1 LSCRLP
7 RRNIH
12 TDRRTHAPNNPI
24 QEENMTVA
32 ALRDA
37 KDAKAASPLP
47 THRDLYYGG
56 AWHKPQGGYVPT
68 FNPATGE
75 NLGDVPNANAAD
87 VDAAA
92 KAAHAAFLQWRHV
105 KPTDRAA
112 LMRKVSAVI
121 RANAEEFALIDSLN
135 CGNPISALRR
145 DISNAAAAI
154 DYFAGLVLQIQGS
167 TIPLGD
173 DVVNMTVR
181 EPVGV
186 VGRIVAYNHPFA
198 FTAAKF
204 GAVLGAGCTMVVKAA
219 QQAPLSAYRLMELIE
234 GILPPGVVNVVSG
247 GVECGQAMV
256 THPLIAKM
264 SLVGS
269 AATGRAVAR
278 GAADRL
284 KHVELELGGKN
295 ALIVYPDA
303 DVKKAIKFAIAGMNF
318 SWCGQSCGSMSRLF
332 IHEKLHDEVLKGVVE
347 GISKIKPGNPLDENC
362 QMGALISKAQ
372 FDKVLSYIEIAKNE
386 GAKLMTG
393 GKASDDPK
401 LKGGFFV
408 EPTVF
413 AGVNQSMRIANE
425 EVFGPVLSVLKWSDE
440 EQMFAD
446 VNAVEYGLTG
456 AVFTSN
462 ISTAHTA
469 ARRIEAGYVWVNTA
483 GGQALG
489 TPYGGI
495 KQSGY
500 GRDKVIE
507 EMLSNTHV
515 KNIAIAL

>member
-1 LSCRLP
+1 MSV
-7 RRNIH
+7 
-12 TDRRTHAPNNPI
+12 T
-24 QEENMTVA
+24 
-32 ALRDA
+32 ALRDSTDV
-37 KDAKAASPLP
+37 KGRSPLP
-47 THRDLYYGG
+47 THRDLYIGG
-56 AWHKPQGGYVPT
+56 QWVKPQGGYAET
-68 FNPATGE
+68 INPATGE
-75 NLGDVPNANAAD
+75 SLGQAPNANAAD
-87 VDAAA
+87 IDVAAQ
-92 KAAHAAFLQWRHV
+92 AAHKAFLEWRKV

-112 LMRKVSAVI
+112 LMRKISAVI

-145 DISNAAAAI
+145 DITNAAAAI
-154 DYFAGLVLQIQGS
+154 DYFAGLVLQIHGNN
-167 TIPLGD
+167 IPLGQ
-173 DVVNMTVR
+173 DVFNVTERV
-181 EPVGV
+181 PIGV

-198 FTAAKF
+198 FFAAKF
-204 GAVLGAGCTMVVKAA
+204 GAVLGAGCTMVAKAA
-219 QQAPLSAYRLMELIE
+219 YQAPLSAYRLMELID

-256 THPLIAKM
+256 AHPLIPKL

-269 AATGRAVAR
+269 PATGRAIAK

-295 ALIVYPDA
+295 ALVVYPDA
-303 DVKKAIKFAIAGMNF
+303 DVKKAIKFAISGMNF
-318 SWCGQSCGSMSRLF
+318 SWCGQSCGSMSRLMV
-332 IHEKLHDEVLKGVVE
+332 HESVYDEVLKAVVE
-347 GISKIKPGNPLDENC
+347 GISKIKPGNPLDEDC
-362 QMGALISKAQ
+362 KMGALISKAQ
-372 FDKVLSYIEIAKNE
+372 FDKVASYVEIAKKD

-393 GKASDDPK
+393 GKAPDDPK
-401 LKGGFFV
+401 LKGGFFF

-413 AGVNQSMRIANE
+413 ADVTQNMRIANE
-425 EVFGPVLSVLKWSDE
+425 EVFGPILSVMKWSDE
-440 EQMFAD
+440 EKMFDD

-456 AVFTSN
+456 AVFTQN
-462 ISTAHTA
+462 VSTAIKA
-469 ARRIEAGYVWVNTA
+469 ARRIDSGYVWVNTA

-489 TPYGGI
+489 TPYGGM